1 MNRVKQ
7 LINSIFVKITKKDIE
22 FINNYLDQDEKSLLY
37 KLPVY
42 DVKHSINVARD
53 IYINES
59 KEEIEKNNLNYKEVV
74 KSAILHDIGK
84 VYTPLNSIDKAILV
98 LLNWVTKTRIKKYSD
113 RNSKVYIFFNH
124 GEEGYK
130 ILKQKGYDKEFL
142 NTIRNHHNYKIR
154 NKWLDILRKY
164 DDRN

>member
-7 LINSIFVKITKKDIE
+7 FINCVFAKITKEDRE
-22 FINNYLDQDEKSLLY
+22 FINNYLDENEKKLLY

-42 DVKHSINVARD
+42 DLKHSVNVARD
-53 IYINES
+53 IYTNES
-59 KEEIEKNNLNYKEVV
+59 EEEIKKNNLNHKEIV
-74 KSAILHDIGK
+74 KSAILHDVGK
-84 VYTPLNSIDKAILV
+84 IHTPLNVIDKSILV
-98 LLNWVTKTRIKKYSD
+98 LLNNITKTKIKKYSD
-113 RNSKVYIFFNH
+113 RNSKIYIFYNH

-130 ILKQKGYDKEFL
+130 ILKGKGYDKEFL
-142 NTIRNHHNYKIR
+142 NIIRNHHNYKIQ

>member
-7 LINSIFVKITKKDIE
+7 FVSCVFAKITKKDME
-22 FINNYLDQDEKSLLY
+22 FISNYLDENEKKLLY

-42 DVKHSINVARD
+42 DLKHSINVARD

-59 KEEIEKNNLNYKEVV
+59 EEEIKKNNLNHKEII
-74 KSAILHDIGK
+74 KSAILHDVGK
-84 VYTPLNSIDKAILV
+84 IHTPLNVIDKSILV
-98 LLNWVTKTRIKKYSD
+98 LLNNITKTKIKKYSD
-113 RNSKVYIFFNH
+113 RNSKIYIFYNH

-130 ILKQKGYDKEFL
+130 ILKGKGYDKEFL
-142 NTIRNHHNYKIR
+142 NIIRNHHNYKIQ

>member
-7 LINSIFVKITKKDIE
+7 FVSCVFAKITKKDIE
-22 FINNYLDQDEKSLLY
+22 FINNYLDENEKKLLY

-42 DVKHSINVARD
+42 DLKHSINVARD

-59 KEEIEKNNLNYKEVV
+59 EEEIKKNNLNHKEII
-74 KSAILHDIGK
+74 KSAILHDVGK
-84 VYTPLNSIDKAILV
+84 IHTPLNVIDKSILV
-98 LLNWVTKTRIKKYSD
+98 LLNNITKTKIKKYSD
-113 RNSKVYIFFNH
+113 RNSKIYIFYNH

-130 ILKQKGYDKEFL
+130 ILKEKGYDKEFL
-142 NTIRNHHNYKIR
+142 NIIRNHHNYKIQ

>member
-7 LINSIFVKITKKDIE
+7 FVSCVFAKITKKDIE
-22 FINNYLDQDEKSLLY
+22 FINNYLDENEKKLLY

-42 DVKHSINVARD
+42 DLKHSINVARD

-59 KEEIEKNNLNYKEVV
+59 EEEIKKNNLNHKEII
-74 KSAILHDIGK
+74 KSAILHDVGK
-84 VYTPLNSIDKAILV
+84 IHTPLNVIDKSILV
-98 LLNWVTKTRIKKYSD
+98 LLNNITKTKIKKYSD
-113 RNSKVYIFFNH
+113 RNSKIYIFYNH

-130 ILKQKGYDKEFL
+130 ILKGKGYDKEFL
-142 NTIRNHHNYKIR
+142 NIIRNHHNYKIQ

>member
-7 LINSIFVKITKKDIE
+7 FVGCVFAKITKKDIE
-22 FINNYLDQDEKSLLY
+22 FINSYLDENEKKLLY
-37 KLPVY
+37 KLPIY
-42 DVKHSINVARD
+42 DLKHSVNVARE

-59 KEEIEKNNLNYKEVV
+59 EEEIKKNNLNHKEVV
-74 KSAILHDIGK
+74 KSAILHDVGK
-84 VYTPLNSIDKAILV
+84 IHTPLNVIDKSILV
-98 LLNWVTKTRIKKYSD
+98 LLNNITKTKIEKYSD
-113 RNSKVYIFFNH
+113 RNSKIYIFYNH

-130 ILKQKGYDKEFL
+130 ILKEKGYDKEFL
-142 NTIRNHHNYKIR
+142 NIIRNHHNYKIQ

>member
-7 LINSIFVKITKKDIE
+7 FINCIFAKITKKDVK
-22 FINNYLDQDEKSLLY
+22 FINDYLDEYEKNLLY

-42 DVKHSINVARD
+42 DVKHSVNVARE

-59 KEEIEKNNLNYKEVV
+59 EEEIKKNNLNYKEVV
-74 KSAILHDIGK
+74 KSAILHDVGK
-84 VYTPLNSIDKAILV
+84 VHMPLNPVDKSILV
-98 LLNWVTKTRIKKYSD
+98 LLNHFTKTKIKRYSD
-113 RNSKVYIFFNH
+113 RNSKIYIFFNH

-130 ILKQKGYDKEFL
+130 ILKEKGYNKEFL
-142 NTIRNHHNYKIR
+142 NVIRNHHNYKVQ

>member
-7 LINSIFVKITKKDIE
+7 FINCIFAKITKKDRE
-22 FINNYLDQDEKSLLY
+22 FINNYLDENEKKLLY

-42 DVKHSINVARD
+42 DLKHSVNVARD
-53 IYINES
+53 IYTNES
-59 KEEIEKNNLNYKEVV
+59 EEEIKKNNLNHKEIV
-74 KSAILHDIGK
+74 KSAILHDVGK
-84 VYTPLNSIDKAILV
+84 IHTPLNVIDKSILV
-98 LLNWVTKTRIKKYSD
+98 LLNNITKTKIKKYSD
-113 RNSKVYIFFNH
+113 RNSKIYIFYNH

-130 ILKQKGYDKEFL
+130 ILKGKGYDKEFL
-142 NTIRNHHNYKIR
+142 NIIRNHHNYKIQ